1 MSLFLSGQVGDQ
13 QRVWPLDREHL
24 SIGRSSRNAIHIA
37 DGTISKEHAEITR
50 HGETC
55 TIRDLGSRNG
65 TRVNGI
71 EAREPTE
78 IRTGDRVEIGH
89 VQLRVT
95 SDDPGQGLRLN
106 EASMVGTS
114 LRLNVDQILDRRT
127 RSGPASQQ
135 MVHLLA
141 EAGRLLVLPRPL
153 KETCD
158 EILTFVQRAVPAS
171 RHILLLRNDDTSQ
184 PVQVAARTQGGRASQ
199 PLALSSSI
207 MQMVLDE
214 RTSVLTADAAA
225 DPRFAGQQSIVM
237 QAVRSAMAVPLFDN
251 ERVLGLIY
259 ADSSDLTVAFHEEQL
274 ELLTILANM
283 AAVKITNARLL
294 EAAQARA
301 RLDQELA
308 TATQI
313 QRDLLPVTPRVPG
326 YTIHAFLESCYEVGG
341 DLYDFRVGGDGVVLL
356 MVGDVT
362 GKGMGAALLMSSF
375 LATAR
380 VLYESYTD
388 PAEFAAR
395 LGAIMNRST
404 DSKRFVTGFVGRLD
418 PTTHA
423 LTYVNAGHPPPLLI
437 RDGKL
442 RELESTGIPFGDGS
456 R

>member
-158 EILTFVQRAVPAS
+158 EILTF
-171 RHILLLRNDDTSQ
+171 
-184 PVQVAARTQGGRASQ
+184 
-199 PLALSSSI
+199 
-207 MQMVLDE
+207 
-214 RTSVLTADAAA
+214 
-225 DPRFAGQQSIVM
+225 
-237 QAVRSAMAVPLFDN
+237 
-251 ERVLGLIY
+251 
-259 ADSSDLTVAFHEEQL
+259 
-274 ELLTILANM
+274 
-283 AAVKITNARLL
+283 
-294 EAAQARA
+294 
-301 RLDQELA
+301 
-308 TATQI
+308 
-313 QRDLLPVTPRVPG
+313 
-326 YTIHAFLESCYEVGG
+326 
-341 DLYDFRVGGDGVVLL
+341 
-356 MVGDVT
+356 
-362 GKGMGAALLMSSF
+362 
-375 LATAR
+375 
-380 VLYESYTD
+380 
-388 PAEFAAR
+388 
-395 LGAIMNRST
+395 
-404 DSKRFVTGFVGRLD
+404 
-418 PTTHA
+418 
-423 LTYVNAGHPPPLLI
+423 
-437 RDGKL
+437 
-442 RELESTGIPFGDGS
+442 
-456 R
+456 